1 MDSRSRPRRLR
12 ALLIAAVGTLSV
24 AFESSSSPAESDTM
38 LRRSL
43 IVPLSTVSQFFP
55 DLTRQTSTG
64 RNLMATGNPE
74 ATRMVIYEADDGSKK
89 LTITIDQYGSLDD
102 ASSAYQQAVK
112 KSQSVPGYKP
122 VRVPTLGQETFAG
135 TVTKDTET
143 HIGLGAL
150 DHRLILGAT
159 LAGYDA
165 TSDIA
170 DKLIAVAR
178 MQGAAARA
186 AMGSGGSP

>member
-1 MDSRSRPRRLR
+1 MHGSR
-12 ALLIAAVGTLSV
+12 
-24 AFESSSSPAESDTM
+24 
-38 LRRSL
+38 
-43 IVPLSTVSQFFP
+43 
-55 DLTRQTSTG
+55 
-64 RNLMATGNPE
+64 
-74 ATRMVIYEADDGSKK
+74 K
-89 LTITIDQYGSLDD
+89 LTITIDQYGSLGD

-122 VRVPTLGQETFAG
+122 VRVPTLGQEILCG
-135 TVTKDTET
+135 DQTKDTET

-159 LAGYDA
+159 LAAGYDA

-178 MQGAAARA
+178 MQGARRARQPWVLVVA
-186 AMGSGGSP
+186 PSNGPFISP

>member
-1 MDSRSRPRRLR
+1 MGIGSRSGR
-12 ALLIAAVGTLSV
+12 LIALSIAIAGTLLLACESFSAPATSAGTLSRNV
-24 AFESSSSPAESDTM
+24 
-38 LRRSL
+38 
-43 IVPLSTVSQFFP
+43 IVPLSDVIRLFP
-55 DLTRQTSTG
+55 DIVREASTG
-64 RNLMATGNPE
+64 GNATATGKPK

-122 VRVPTLGQETFAG
+122 VRVPTLGQETFAA

-170 DKLIAVAR
+170 DKLVAVAR